1 MNIEKRLNIWQSA
14 GLISEEQAIKITQ
27 YENQNMKPYLMY
39 ALVLLSVLFIGIG
52 TISLIAANW
61 DAIPPFVKLLVDFA
75 LLSSCAYGVYRTQD
89 RRKPVYFEGILFLYG
104 LFSLAT
110 IGLIAQIYQL
120 QADGP
125 IAFLLW
131 SSMMLPLSFFSKK
144 IIFPFITLT
153 TFLSSSIYYIEDYIE
168 YVFMGWDIGI
178 LMTFTLLFLLIYQS
192 MKLFIPDKA
201 IGFYNCIKFYLICFL
216 AIETFCSDIES
227 YSFLGISYN
236 NYSKEF
242 AIILFVIL
250 SLNAITYYLGH
261 LNKNNFLLPIVMSII
276 ILGLFIPSGFIITIG
291 VSSVLAYYAYNQ
303 KQTKLL
309 NFAIFII
316 AARVFILYSKIFV
329 NLITNGLGYI
339 ISGIVLLLL
348 VWGWKKL
355 CNYFQ
360 RRLTNEK

>member
-61 DAIPPFVKLLVDFA
+61 DAIPTFVKLLVDFA

-153 TFLSSSIYYIEDYIE
+153 TFL
-168 YVFMGWDIGI
+168 
-178 LMTFTLLFLLIYQS
+178 
-192 MKLFIPDKA
+192 
-201 IGFYNCIKFYLICFL
+201 
-216 AIETFCSDIES
+216 
-227 YSFLGISYN
+227 
-236 NYSKEF
+236 
-242 AIILFVIL
+242 
-250 SLNAITYYLGH
+250 
-261 LNKNNFLLPIVMSII
+261 
-276 ILGLFIPSGFIITIG
+276 
-291 VSSVLAYYAYNQ
+291 
-303 KQTKLL
+303 
-309 NFAIFII
+309 
-316 AARVFILYSKIFV
+316 
-329 NLITNGLGYI
+329 
-339 ISGIVLLLL
+339 
-348 VWGWKKL
+348 
-355 CNYFQ
+355 
-360 RRLTNEK
+360 